1 MFFGAAQKALKTLI
15 NINENKNIVIL
26 DMKNVSIID
35 MTAMVALKSIIDTFK
50 SKNKKIIFSGLSQRV
65 LKKLERAKFDYVTS
79 FSNMED
85 SIEYAKHLSNVMG
98 E

>member
-1 MFFGAAQKALKTLI
+1 
-15 NINENKNIVIL
+15 
-26 DMKNVSIID
+26 MKNVSIID

-50 SKNKKIIFSGLSQRV
+50 SKEKKIIFSGLSQRV

-85 SIEYAKHLSNVMG
+85 SIEYAIHLSHIK
-98 E
+98 EHEEAK